1 MAHSI
6 GEHCVFCQIVG
17 GTVQSHNVFEDAV
30 SLTFLDHRPLF
41 PGHCLLVPKGHY
53 ETLLDLPAV
62 LLPPLFATTQL
73 LARALEIVAR
83 MRVGKSFFLCP
94 PEKHTN
100 YSGERMASHLLH
112 FRKATFKEV
121 HYGSVNTVETEA

>member
-1 MAHSI
+1 MPPRPD
-6 GEHCVFCQIVG
+6 V
-17 GTVQSHNVFEDAV
+17 
-30 SLTFLDHRPLF
+30 LTKKKKSP
-41 PGHCLLVPKGHY
+41 
-53 ETLLDLPAV
+53 
-62 LLPPLFATTQL
+62 
-73 LARALEIVAR
+73 EIVAR

-121 HYGSVNTVETEA
+121 HYGSVNTMETEA